1 MKPYLVTLKNAQ
13 MKRLATFILTA
24 MAVLSAQGQPF
35 QPRQAQASAT
45 ADDIITALPATAENK
60 LYILDTDIMSG
71 VHMQHYTWSGR
82 FCYVAFDS
90 NGKDV
95 YFKNLCPEYVF
106 DTYVKGEIDGNTI
119 KIAAGQHVFHQ
130 DEALDQGQEEAD
142 LYLRAAVYDGEND
155 EMVPSDAEYIT
166 FNVADD
172 GTITCPEGQ
181 GAAYVD
187 PTGYVLAKNHT
198 YKFEPFDIESTVT
211 LPEGAEIRK
220 YDLQYSPE
228 TGGNTIT
235 TTAEV
240 AFDGDDVYVKGLA
253 SYTGG
258 WIKGKVEKDSVRFAS
273 RQFVGR
279 YSNDAEIT
287 NDFAVFFN
295 GAYDTGESDVMGRVY
310 ATTPDIAFAYDE
322 EKGTL
327 KADRCVTETIGDRNL
342 LSHMVVPALIPSAT
356 GGEFLPS
363 KPATPEISDYKDYVF
378 SYRFTVNIPS
388 SDTEGKP
395 LDTDKLVYRFYMD
408 GEPFTFS
415 TSEYN
420 YIDEDITDIPY
431 SYLDY
436 DGLGSDISQGWDNPD
451 ERTIVLYR
459 EFKTIA
465 VESEYTVDGV
475 TNTSDRYVYDVATK
489 TGTVEPA
496 GDPTGICHASAGAE
510 VVKVTYTDLSGRAVT
525 RPGKGIYIRTC
536 IMSDGS
542 RTSKKVMK

>member
-45 ADDIITALPATAENK
+45 ADDIITALPATVENK

-82 FCYVAFDS
+82 FCYVTFDS

-95 YFKNLCPEYVF
+95 YFKNLCSEYVF

-198 YKFEPFDIESTVT
+198 YKFEPFDIESTVS

-220 YDLQYSPE
+220 YDLQYSRL
-228 TGGNTIT
+228 
-235 TTAEV
+235 
-240 AFDGDDVYVKGLA
+240 DKG
-253 SYTGG
+253 
-258 WIKGKVEKDSVRFAS
+258 
-273 RQFVGR
+273 
-279 YSNDAEIT
+279 
-287 NDFAVFFN
+287 
-295 GAYDTGESDVMGRVY
+295 
-310 ATTPDIAFAYDE
+310 
-322 EKGTL
+322 
-327 KADRCVTETIGDRNL
+327 
-342 LSHMVVPALIPSAT
+342 
-356 GGEFLPS
+356 
-363 KPATPEISDYKDYVF
+363 
-378 SYRFTVNIPS
+378 
-388 SDTEGKP
+388 
-395 LDTDKLVYRFYMD
+395 
-408 GEPFTFS
+408 
-415 TSEYN
+415 
-420 YIDEDITDIPY
+420 
-431 SYLDY
+431 
-436 DGLGSDISQGWDNPD
+436 QG
-451 ERTIVLYR
+451 
-459 EFKTIA
+459 
-465 VESEYTVDGV
+465 
-475 TNTSDRYVYDVATK
+475 
-489 TGTVEPA
+489 
-496 GDPTGICHASAGAE
+496 
-510 VVKVTYTDLSGRAVT
+510 
-525 RPGKGIYIRTC
+525 
-536 IMSDGS
+536 
-542 RTSKKVMK
+542 